1 MKYFKNY
8 LIPIFLVMFSIP
20 SLAQDSDYQIVEEF
34 NASTKHLNEK
44 IQNAITTT
52 QLQQVE
58 IELDSVAYFFTDHAS
73 IINHSI
79 FPFTF
84 NETLEN
90 LRASLL
96 TNEHRLYLIEN
107 QREQLFDLSNQV
119 MAHRAEINRLY
130 TQVDSLNNEIKF
142 SQASEARLSELVQNY
157 RKRVEERD
165 RLLFGML
172 DSLLLTHEELKS
184 TSNGERVIDTY
195 TIAEDSNPLA
205 LINQIIEQN
214 IEATHANN
222 AMLAVNDH
230 LRMRALQIQ
239 FEQSWD
245 RIKKDFIAV
254 YATED
259 QNWESRIDASL
270 KQWRMIASQKM
281 WTSVDQYLAQH
292 QIELDAF
299 DNRTSFYEAMDAFIA
314 TGHEV
319 SKDEFLVSDSFQKF
333 IEFEDFWN
341 ETFKTKWLP
350 KMPEGVLLNQDQ
362 ITTIDA
368 ALTNWEETARP
379 IHPMLVAILSLAIVS
394 LTGFILVMSKAR
406 KVG

>member
-1 MKYFKNY
+1 MKYLKNC
-8 LIPIFLVMFSIP
+8 LIPVFLVIFAIP
-20 SLAQDSDYQIVEEF
+20 SLAQQSDYQIVEEF
-34 NASTKHLNEK
+34 NASTQQLSQK

-58 IELDSVAYFFTDHAS
+58 VELDSVTQHFADHTS

-79 FPFTF
+79 YPNTF
-84 NETLEN
+84 NGKVETL
-90 LRASLL
+90 RATLI
-96 TNEHRLYLIEN
+96 TNEHRLFLIEN

-130 TQVDSLNNEIKF
+130 TQVDSLNKEIKF

-172 DSLLLTHEELKS
+172 DSLLLTHQELQS
-184 TSNGERVIDTY
+184 TSNGEQVIDTY
-195 TIAEDSNPLA
+195 TIAGDSNPLA
-205 LINQIIEQN
+205 MINQIIEQN

-239 FEQSWD
+239 FEHSWN
-245 RIKKDFIAV
+245 RIKKDFTAV
-254 YATED
+254 YGSGDE
-259 QNWESRIDASL
+259 NWEARIDTSL

-281 WTSVDQYLAQH
+281 WKSVDQYLAQN

-299 DNRTSFYEAMDAFIA
+299 DNRPSFYEAMDNFILK
-314 TGHEV
+314 GHAV
-319 SKDEFLVSDSFQKF
+319 SKDEFLVSDSFKQYVK
-333 IEFEDFWN
+333 FEDFWN
-341 ETFKTKWLP
+341 ETFKTRWLP
-350 KMPEGVLLNQDQ
+350 KMPEGALLNQDQ

-379 IHPMLVAILSLAIVS
+379 IHPMLAAILSLAIVS
-394 LTGFILVMSKAR
+394 LTGFILVLAKSRKA
-406 KVG
+406 G